1 MREIRKL
8 RVMWRELET
17 GSLTGHH
24 ASPRPYL
31 EIDSALVGGV
41 GVFHLKGRHTPGRCG
56 AGRCAGGRDL
66 VQECCGCG
74 EWAKAEKGL
83 IVASRTFRC
92 LHGRTVNQR
101 IKRASHA
108 ADRSSK

>member
-17 GSLTGHH
+17 GSLTGHR

-56 AGRCAGGRDL
+56 AGQCAGGRDL
-66 VQECCGCG
+66 VQELLRLWRMG
-74 EWAKAEKGL
+74 K
-83 IVASRTFRC
+83 SR
-92 LHGRTVNQR
+92 
-101 IKRASHA
+101 KRA
-108 ADRSSK
+108 